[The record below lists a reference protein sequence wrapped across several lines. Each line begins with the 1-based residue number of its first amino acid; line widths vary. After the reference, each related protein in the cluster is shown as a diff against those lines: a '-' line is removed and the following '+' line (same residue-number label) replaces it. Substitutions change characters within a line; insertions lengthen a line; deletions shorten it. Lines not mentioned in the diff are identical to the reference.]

1 MALARLA
8 RGARRAG
15 SMARP
20 SRSIVKTDAPIVEK
34 MRTLS
39 KPGVASL
46 AQGIVHWAPPD
57 AAIDAA
63 ANAARDPS
71 SHAYGADAGLPELR
85 TALAKKLRAKGLVN
99 AEIMVT
105 AGANQAFA
113 NVALTLLDAGDAC
126 LLFAPYYFNHKMML
140 DMRGCRVEVAPTDK
154 RLLPTVEA
162 TRTVLDGGA
171 TCVVVVN
178 PGNPSGAVIPEE
190 RLRALAAL
198 CGERGAWLVVDNTYE
213 AFVYGAEHVLVEGPH
228 VVNLFSFSK
237 AYGLMGWRVGY
248 VAYDPALG
256 PEFLKAQD
264 TIAICAAQCSQRA
277 ALAALEADADG
288 RWTGSRVAAL
298 ARAQKTHVLRALAPL
313 GGCVGAADGA
323 IYVIAKLPRE
333 DDEAVVEWLANKHG
347 VAVIP
352 GSACGLPGHIRVC
365 YANLDEAACEAACAR
380 LEEAC
385 VELANGGGP
394 PPS

>member
-63 ANAARDPS
+63 AVAARDPS

-85 TALAKKLRAKGLVN
+85 TALAKKLRTKGLTN
-99 AEIMVT
+99 SEIMVT
-105 AGANQAFA
+105 AGANQALA
-113 NVALTLLDAGDAC
+113 NVALTLLDAGDTC

-140 DMRGCRVEVAPTDK
+140 DMRGCRVEIAPTDE
-154 RLLPTVEA
+154 RLLPTVEG
-162 TRTVLDGGA
+162 TRTALDGGA
-171 TCVVVVN
+171 KCVVVVN

-198 CGERGAWLVVDNTYE
+198 CEERGAWLVVDNTYE
-213 AFVYGAEHVLVEGPH
+213 AFRL
-228 VVNLFSFSK
+228 
-237 AYGLMGWRVGY
+237 W
-248 VAYDPALG
+248 
-256 PEFLKAQD
+256 
-264 TIAICAAQCSQRA
+264 
-277 ALAALEADADG
+277 
-288 RWTGSRVAAL
+288 
-298 ARAQKTHVLRALAPL
+298 
-313 GGCVGAADGA
+313 GG
-323 IYVIAKLPRE
+323 
-333 DDEAVVEWLANKHG
+333 
-347 VAVIP
+347 
-352 GSACGLPGHIRVC
+352 
-365 YANLDEAACEAACAR
+365 AR
-380 LEEAC
+380 L
-385 VELANGGGP
+385 VLKVHT
-394 PPS
+394 S